1 MLPSFVITDSSCIAV
16 LLAGCKLACFAAP
29 QGTPTIPMSAVIVN
43 HPAAPDPSPD
53 LSPPIGSVHPA
64 TTWTMAT
71 DPSSGRPY
79 WHNAAGE
86 TTWDD
91 PALANHNPPRDP
103 PREARLAQMDMAA
116 VRAELERDNNDE
128 AYSKMLHERLAALEM
143 TPAPPPLTY
152 PVGSAQPAMWTMAT
166 DPSSGRAYWH
176 NAAGQTTWDDP
187 ALAKF

>member
-1 MLPSFVITDSSCIAV
+1 
-16 LLAGCKLACFAAP
+16 
-29 QGTPTIPMSAVIVN
+29 
-43 HPAAPDPSPD
+43 
-53 LSPPIGSVHPA
+53 
-64 TTWTMAT
+64 MAT

-143 TPAPPPLTY
+143 
-152 PVGSAQPAMWTMAT
+152 MWTMAT
-166 DPSSGRAYWH
+166 DPSSGRPYWH
-176 NAAGQTTWDDP
+176 NAAGETTWDDP
-187 ALAKF
+187 ALAKT

>member
-1 MLPSFVITDSSCIAV
+1 
-16 LLAGCKLACFAAP
+16 
-29 QGTPTIPMSAVIVN
+29 
-43 HPAAPDPSPD
+43 
-53 LSPPIGSVHPA
+53 
-64 TTWTMAT
+64 MAT

-79 WHNAAGE
+79 WHNAAGQ
-86 TTWDD
+86 TTWND
-91 PALANHNPPRDP
+91 PALANHNPPKEP
-103 PREARLAQMDMAA
+103 PREATVAQMDIGA
-116 VRAELERDNNDE
+116 VRAELERDGNNE